1 MKLNDAIKTLD
12 DVIPAPDNKMVD
24 GDHKGIAIAW
34 KEIREYLTNLASKPT
49 GERLTQRN
57 DRGLPYFP
65 RCFREPCNGTGCA
78 DDDCP
83 FITEVCQKLADY
95 EDESDRKDKGCF
107 WCKEQIDEFGDSR
120 VTASEITVVSRDRF
134 GKRKLPRNFCPVCG
148 RQLEEE
154 LKDETETL

>member
-1 MKLNDAIKTLD
+1 MNLNRAIETLD
-12 DVIPAPDNKMVD
+12 AVIPAPDNKMVD
-24 GDHKGIAIAW
+24 SEHKEIAIAW
-34 KEIREYLTNLASKPT
+34 KEIRNCLASLSSKPT
-49 GERLTQRN
+49 CGRLTQRN

-78 DDDCP
+78 YDDCL

-107 WCKEQIDEFGDSR
+107 WCKEQIDEFGDR
-120 VTASEITVVSRDRF
+120 HVTASEITVVSRDRF
-134 GKRKLPRNFCPVCG
+134 GERKLPRNFCPVCG

>member
-65 RCFREPCNGTGCA
+65 RCFREPCNGTGFA

>member
-1 MKLNDAIKTLD
+1 MIWIKFYHPDGRDLGGYTL
-12 DVIPAPDNKMVD
+12 
-24 GDHKGIAIAW
+24 
-34 KEIREYLTNLASKPT
+34 L
-49 GERLTQRN
+49 GERL
-57 DRGLPYFP
+57 
-65 RCFREPCNGTGCA
+65 
-78 DDDCP
+78 
-83 FITEVCQKLADY
+83 FITEVCQKLAGY
-95 EDESDRKDKGCF
+95 EDESDRKDRGCF